1 MSQLEVDRERVIQ
14 TLCSHFANDNLTTQE
29 LEVRFEH
36 AYKAATPAELHALV
50 AGLPAL
56 PADMAPPAPFY
67 TTASP
72 ATAPPEEKRHTV
84 IMSNVRKKGTWT
96 PARDNKVFCLM
107 GSAKFDLRDARVLGG
122 ETRFDLSVIMG
133 EVELIVPPGM
143 RVECDGTAFMG
154 EFDDQHNAGLA
165 PADAPLIRVTG
176 SALMGAVR
184 IKTRLPGESA
194 LAAWRRRMLE
204 GAR

>member
-1 MSQLEVDRERVIQ
+1 MSQLEIDRERVIQ
-14 TLCSHFANDNLTTQE
+14 TLCSHFANDHLTTQE

-56 PADMAPPAPFY
+56 PADAAPPAPLY
-67 TTASP
+67 A
-72 ATAPPEEKRHTV
+72 AAPPSAIGADEKRHTV
-84 IMSNVRKKGTWT
+84 IMSSVRKKGAWT
-96 PARDNKVFCLM
+96 PARTNRVFCLM
-107 GSAKFDLRDARVLGG
+107 GNAKLDLREARVMNGETQFDLR
-122 ETRFDLSVIMG
+122 VIMG
-133 EVELIVPPGM
+133 EVELIVPPGL
-143 RVECDGTAFMG
+143 RVECDGSAFMG
-154 EFDDQHNAGLA
+154 EFDDQHSASLA
-165 PADAPLIRVTG
+165 APDAPLIRVTG

-204 GAR
+204 ADH

>member
-29 LEVRFEH
+29 LEARFEH
-36 AYKAATPAELHALV
+36 AYTAATPAELHALV

-56 PADMAPPAPFY
+56 PPEMAPPAPFY
-67 TTASP
+67 V
-72 ATAPPEEKRHTV
+72 TAPAATTPPGEKRHTV
-84 IMSNVRKKGTWT
+84 IMSNVRKRGTWT

-107 GSAKFDLRDARVLGG
+107 GSAKFDLRDARVMSG

-133 EVELIVPPGM
+133 EVELIVPPGL
-143 RVECDGTAFMG
+143 RVECDGSAFMG
-154 EFDDQHNAGLA
+154 EFDDQHSAGLA
-165 PADAPLIRVTG
+165 APDAPLIRVTG
-176 SALMGAVR
+176 LALMGAVR